1 MVKSTVWVASLTI
14 VYHGKCIR
22 CSIDRRISI
31 FRGEI
36 FFRIF
41 VSSPSSHFPP
51 LIPRINVLFL
61 KKKEKKERTGGEA
74 RSFRKR
80 DEIKVAFPDPFV
92 PWKNIRVGAR
102 RCRKQT
108 PNAYEIRMKYL
119 YVCGKQLLLPLLSPR
134 GTRSRNGILISKEI
148 FGHLEIA
155 II

>member
-1 MVKSTVWVASLTI
+1 MYTMLHRSTDLHFSGGDLF
-14 VYHGKCIR
+14 
-22 CSIDRRISI
+22 SN
-31 FRGEI
+31 FR
-36 FFRIF
+36 F
-41 VSSPSSHFPP
+41 VPKFALSSSHPTNKCP
-51 LIPRINVLFL
+51 FL
-61 KKKEKKERTGGEA
+61 EEKRKKRENGRGSSFLSKTWRKK
-74 RSFRKR
+74 
-80 DEIKVAFPDPFV
+80 KVAFPDPFV

>member
-1 MVKSTVWVASLTI
+1 MEN
-14 VYHGKCIR
+14 VYDAP
-22 CSIDRRISI
+22 SIDGSPL
-31 FRGEI
+31 FGEI

-119 YVCGKQLLLPLLSPR
+119 YVCGKQLFTPPPLPAR
-134 GTRSRNGILISKEI
+134 YAFT
-148 FGHLEIA
+148 
-155 II
+155 